1 MTSLMNLLL
10 EALSIF
16 EVEVLIKTEKDSN
29 KVDIYNEIR
38 GINGVVV
45 VKVEQNTYLNTL
57 ITDKTEYTL
66 LHMKYLVKTDPIE
79 DIKAIKSIALS
90 TGKISGLL
98 KFEPRLKTLEKK
110 TIL

>member
-1 MTSLMNLLL
+1 
-10 EALSIF
+10 
-16 EVEVLIKTEKDSN
+16 
-29 KVDIYNEIR
+29 
-38 GINGVVV
+38 
-45 VKVEQNTYLNTL
+45 
-57 ITDKTEYTL
+57 
-66 LHMKYLVKTDPIE
+66 MKYLVKTDPIE